1 MPIARPRSHLPAT
14 GTVLLLLLS
23 LGVVAGCR
31 HHRDADRPEPTRVDT
46 IPGIDSLEIDDV
58 IVRLR
63 QDMTRRDRKSIALV
77 NGATFSV
84 TELRRGGQFDVTE
97 GDRLDRYEIVLVDG
111 RAVVLK
117 QQTII
122 DRTMSGEGHKISDR
136 IIRVSEYKP
145 RLRLPE

>member
-1 MPIARPRSHLPAT
+1 MDIARSRRQAPAVAF
-14 GTVLLLLLS
+14 VLLIS
-23 LGVVAGCR
+23 LGLGVIAGCR
-31 HHRDADRPEPTRVDT
+31 HHRDSDRPEPTRVDT

-58 IVRLR
+58 IIRLR

-77 NGATFSV
+77 DGAMFSV
-84 TELRRGGQFDVTE
+84 AELRRGKQFEVSE
-97 GDRLDRYEIVLVDG
+97 GDRLDRYEIVLIDG